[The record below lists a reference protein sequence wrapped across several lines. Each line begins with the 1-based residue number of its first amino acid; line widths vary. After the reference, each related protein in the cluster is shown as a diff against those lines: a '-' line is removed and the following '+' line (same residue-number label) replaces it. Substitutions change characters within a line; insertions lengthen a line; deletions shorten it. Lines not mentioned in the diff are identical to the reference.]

1 MFGLLREPRIL
12 TGIALMLVATVLGA
26 VTLQRASARISV
38 WQLDHTVAVGTALQA
53 SDVHLAEVA
62 GDVDAYATSD
72 SAVIGKVVNRTLA
85 TGELLPKAAFGGRR
99 ADVDEVM
106 VPATALH
113 MPDALQRGELV
124 DVWLSTTEP
133 DRTIRVLAEV
143 RVVRTIAADVGGG
156 RGVALAVPPDH
167 TAALVAAIRQGEV
180 DLVRVAR

>member
-12 TGIALMLVATVLGA
+12 SGIALMLIATALGA
-26 VTLQRASARISV
+26 VTLQRASARVSV
-38 WQLDHTVAVGTALQA
+38 WQVDHTVAAGTALQA

-62 GDVDAYATSD
+62 GDLDAYASSGAT
-72 SAVIGKVVNRTLA
+72 VIGRIVNRTLA
-85 TGELLPKAAFGGRR
+85 AGELLPNAALGGRR
-99 ADVDEVM
+99 AVIDEVM

-133 DRTIRVLAEV
+133 AQTIRVLTAV
-143 RVVRTIAADVGGG
+143 RVVRTITADVGGG
-156 RGVALAVPPDH
+156 RGVALAVPPDR
-167 TAALVAAIRQGEV
+167 TGALVTAIRRGEV